1 MIEVICALI
10 ALVSAV
16 LVATINGKIG
26 KIEKYNKENWL
37 TLQKLTLMNTEMP
50 MSERIAAGKLY
61 VDHGGNGDCK
71 AYFHQLLEENGI
83 EDKPNHN
90 GRRKRNKV

>member
-26 KIEKYNKENWL
+26 KIDKYNKENWL
-37 TLQKLTLMNTEMP
+37 TLQKLTLMNPEMP
-50 MSERIAAGKLY
+50 MSERIAAGQLY
-61 VDHGGNGDCK
+61 VSRGGNGDCK
-71 AYFHQLLEENGI
+71 SYYHQLLEENGI
-83 EDKPNHN
+83 EDKPNCN
-90 GRRKRNKV
+90 GRRRERKV

>member
-1 MIEVICALI
+1 MTTVIVAI
-10 ALVSAV
+10 IGLVSAV
-16 LVATINGKIG
+16 LVATINGKIN
-26 KIEKYNKENWL
+26 KIDKYNKENWL
-37 TLQKLTLMNTEMP
+37 ALQKLTLMNPEMP

-71 AYFHQLLEENGI
+71 AYLHQLLEENGI

-90 GRRKRNKV
+90 GRRKRNNV

>member
-1 MIEVICALI
+1 MVEVICALI

-16 LVATINGKIG
+16 LVATINAKIN
-26 KIEKYNKENWL
+26 KIDKYNKENWL
-37 TLQKLTLMNTEMP
+37 ALQKLTLMNAEMP

-71 AYFHQLLEENGI
+71 AYYAKLVEEHI
-83 EDKPNHN
+83 K
-90 GRRKRNKV
+90 

>member
-37 TLQKLTLMNTEMP
+37 ALQKLTLMNTEMP

-83 EDKPNHN
+83 EDKPNCH